1 MELLI
6 ICLAKVLDSL
16 LTTSKSILTH
26 RGKKLQASV
35 LVATTQLIF
44 YFLINKIVRD
54 NTTSVMFTVS
64 ISAGVGSYIAFIIS
78 DRSSTD
84 QLYINI
90 VTSNNKQDMIELCDY
105 LKQVKIKNII
115 SDSYTK
121 DWDRTYTVQILAN
134 TRQQS
139 VLLDKFFA
147 KSNNKYLRE
156 IID

>member
-35 LVATTQLIF
+35 LVAITQLIF
-44 YFLINKIVRD
+44 YFLISKIVRD
-54 NTTSVMFTVS
+54 NTTSVMFAVS

-121 DWDRTYTVQILAN
+121 DWDRTYAVQILAN

-139 VLLDKFFA
+139 ILLDKFFA
-147 KSNNKYLRE
+147 KSSNRYLRE

>member
-35 LVATTQLIF
+35 LVAITQLIF
-44 YFLINKIVRD
+44 YFLISKIVRD
-54 NTTSVMFTVS
+54 NTTSVMFAVS

-121 DWDRTYTVQILAN
+121 D
-134 TRQQS
+134 
-139 VLLDKFFA
+139 
-147 KSNNKYLRE
+147 
-156 IID
+156 